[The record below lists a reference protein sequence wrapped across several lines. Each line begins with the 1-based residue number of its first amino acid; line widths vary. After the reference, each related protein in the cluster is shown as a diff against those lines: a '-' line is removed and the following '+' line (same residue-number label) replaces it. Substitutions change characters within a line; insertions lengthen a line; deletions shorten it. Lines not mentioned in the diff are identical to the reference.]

1 MKKKM
6 KKCLSCMMA
15 AAMVMSTVNLPTD
28 ILASDFV
35 DGVEISVEDENED
48 APEVVGGGEESSD
61 EEDVKETLKSDD
73 NVSETVNKNIQI
85 DENNETELFS
95 DGEDNL
101 TVDVL
106 ENVGQTSSEWVWP
119 TYNHTLKSDWPNYS
133 DGDYH
138 GGTDFPVPLNTEVYS
153 SCDGEVVSV
162 KYLTTSY
169 GKHIKIKAKVNG
181 DVVYVRYCHLNSINV
196 NEGDLVSAGQLIGL
210 SGSTG
215 NSSGPHLHYEVRNSS
230 DQYNPSLNPRLYLP
244 GTSYSYEKNES
255 QPVSNS
261 PFGFLDTVTA
271 EAGRITVSGW
281 AADMDEPN
289 QPIEVHIYAVQNGE
303 RVGLGPTTANI
314 ERPDICNNYPGINA
328 YHGFCATF
336 ITNLSGDVEVE
347 AYGINVGST
356 GGNSMLDVVRQ

>member
-6 KKCLSCMMA
+6 KKWFSCIMA
-15 AAMVMSTVNLPTD
+15 TAMVMSTVNLPTN
-28 ILASDFV
+28 ILASDFD

-48 APEVVGGGEESSD
+48 APEVVVGGEESSE

-106 ENVGQTSSEWVWP
+106 ENVGQTSAEWVWP
-119 TYNHTLKSDWPNYS
+119 TYNHILKSDWPNYS

-169 GKHIKIKAKVNG
+169 GKHINIKAKVNG
-181 DVVYVRYCHLNSINV
+181 D
-196 NEGDLVSAGQLIGL
+196 E
-210 SGSTG
+210 
-215 NSSGPHLHYEVRNSS
+215 E
-230 DQYNPSLNPRLYLP
+230 YL
-244 GTSYSYEKNES
+244 
-255 QPVSNS
+255 Q
-261 PFGFLDTVTA
+261 
-271 EAGRITVSGW
+271 
-281 AADMDEPN
+281 
-289 QPIEVHIYAVQNGE
+289 
-303 RVGLGPTTANI
+303 
-314 ERPDICNNYPGINA
+314 
-328 YHGFCATF
+328 
-336 ITNLSGDVEVE
+336 
-347 AYGINVGST
+347 
-356 GGNSMLDVVRQ
+356 